1 MVSVRTHHRCS
12 SHDRTT
18 ENLFEPRHMS
28 VLLGCNLWTQ
38 LSITS
43 RSSKLD
49 FVLFISVRWN
59 ESEYREKWSNS
70 CCLSG
75 SIWDAQQPKLP
86 WAART
91 CFRPSIIHHFL
102 FCVQSPKA
110 GQVAIFMMLTHT
122 QKKQPYRRE
131 ALHHLHVLQQTPCST
146 WISKESFQEIS
157 ETCLT
162 VQALAIFVRG
172 WSLIFRLVWVQMYGW
187 MSVAADALVSCS
199 DKYPGYC
206 TVSWLLWRTAC
217 IFIFYF

>member
-1 MVSVRTHHRCS
+1 MFTFRTRYRCS

-18 ENLFEPRHMS
+18 ENLFEPCHMS

-49 FVLFISVRWN
+49 FVLFISVHWN

-91 CFRPSIIHHFL
+91 CFFVHLLSITSYSVCSRQKLDRSPSSRCRHTHKKNNLIAVKRCTTCMCYSKPH
-102 FCVQSPKA
+102 VQLESRKNP
-110 GQVAIFMMLTHT
+110 F
-122 QKKQPYRRE
+122 KKYLKLASRFKR
-131 ALHHLHVLQQTPCST
+131 LQYLC
-146 WISKESFQEIS
+146 K
-157 ETCLT
+157 
-162 VQALAIFVRG
+162 VGV
-172 WSLIFRLVWVQMYGW
+172 
-187 MSVAADALVSCS
+187 
-199 DKYPGYC
+199 
-206 TVSWLLWRTAC
+206 
-217 IFIFYF
+217 

>member
-1 MVSVRTHHRCS
+1 MFSVGTHHRCS
-12 SHDRTT
+12 SRDRTT

-49 FVLFISVRWN
+49 FVLFISVHWN
-59 ESEYREKWSNS
+59 ESENREKWSNS

-110 GQVAIFMMLTHT
+110 GQVAKRNNVIAVKCCTTCMCYS
-122 QKKQPYRRE
+122 KP
-131 ALHHLHVLQQTPCST
+131 HVQL
-146 WISKESFQEIS
+146 ESRKNPFKNY
-157 ETCLT
+157 LK
-162 VQALAIFVRG
+162 LASWFK
-172 WSLIFRLVWVQMYGW
+172 RLRYLCEVGV
-187 MSVAADALVSCS
+187 
-199 DKYPGYC
+199 
-206 TVSWLLWRTAC
+206 
-217 IFIFYF
+217 

>member
-1 MVSVRTHHRCS
+1 MTEQLKISL
-12 SHDRTT
+12 SHVTCPFYLAVIC
-18 ENLFEPRHMS
+18 EHNSPSPLAA
-28 VLLGCNLWTQ
+28 Q
-38 LSITS
+38 
-43 RSSKLD
+43 KLC
-49 FVLFISVRWN
+49 FVLFISVHWN

-86 WAART
+86 WAARM

-102 FCVQSPKA
+102 FCMQSPKA
-110 GQVAIFMMLTHT
+110 GQVAIFTVLTHT
-122 QKKQPYRRE
+122 QKNNLIAVKCCTTCMCYSKPQ
-131 ALHHLHVLQQTPCST
+131 CST

-187 MSVAADALVSCS
+187 MSVAADALVPCS